1 MLYIYAFES
10 SMTATPFEPLLVVED
25 NNADFRMLKRL
36 MRQMDVQS
44 PIYRCQT
51 GDEALAM
58 MYQTGR
64 YQGSES
70 IARPAIIMLDLNLPG
85 TDGRAVLAR
94 LKQDQEFTK
103 IPIVV
108 FTTSS
113 APGDIEYCYE
123 QGANGYMVKPLGM
136 PELKRMIQAFVDY
149 WLGVNAS
156 PFFVF
161 N

>member
-1 MLYIYAFES
+1 
-10 SMTATPFEPLLVVED
+10 MTATPLEPLLVVED
-25 NNADFRMLKRL
+25 NAADFRMLKRL

-51 GDEALAM
+51 GDEVLAM

-64 YQGSES
+64 YQGSEA

-85 TDGRAVLAR
+85 TDGRAVLSR
-94 LKQDQEFTK
+94 LKQDQDFTK
-103 IPIVV
+103 IPIIV

-113 APGDIEYCYE
+113 APGDIEYCYR

-149 WLGVNAS
+149 WLGANTS
-156 PFFVF
+156 PFFMF

>member
-1 MLYIYAFES
+1 MI
-10 SMTATPFEPLLVVED
+10 ATPPNPLLVVED
-25 NNADFRMLKRL
+25 NAADFRMLKRL
-36 MRQMDVQS
+36 MRQMDVRS

-51 GDEALAM
+51 GDEVFEM
-58 MYQTGR
+58 MYKTGR
-64 YQGSES
+64 YQNSEE

-85 TDGRAVLAR
+85 TDGRVVLSR
-94 LKQDQEFTK
+94 LKQDQAFTK

-113 APGDIEYCYE
+113 APDDIEYCYQ

-136 PELKRMIQAFVDY
+136 AEFKTMMQAFVDY
-149 WLGVNAS
+149 WLGANTS

-161 N
+161 G

>member
-1 MLYIYAFES
+1 
-10 SMTATPFEPLLVVED
+10 MTKTALKPLLVIED
-25 NNADFRMLKRL
+25 SNADFRMLKRL

-51 GDEALAM
+51 GDEALEL

-64 YQGSES
+64 YEAGDIQMQ
-70 IARPAIIMLDLNLPG
+70 PAIIMLDLNLPG

-94 LKQDQEFTK
+94 LKQDQRFTS

-113 APGDIEYCYE
+113 APSDIEYCYQ
-123 QGANGYMVKPLGM
+123 QGANGYMVKPLGSQ
-136 PELKRMIQAFVDY
+136 ELRRMIQAFVDY
-149 WLGVNAS
+149 WLGVNTT
-156 PFFVF
+156 PFFMF
-161 N
+161 S

>member
-1 MLYIYAFES
+1 MIAI
-10 SMTATPFEPLLVVED
+10 PFEPLLVVED
-25 NNADFRMLKRL
+25 NAADFRMLKRL

-51 GDEALAM
+51 GDEVFEM

-64 YQGSES
+64 YQNSEA

-85 TDGRAVLAR
+85 TDGRVVLSR
-94 LKQDQEFTK
+94 LKQDREFAK
-103 IPIVV
+103 IPVIV

-113 APGDIEYCYE
+113 APDDIEYCYQ

-136 PELKRMIQAFVDY
+136 PEFKQMMQAFVDY
-149 WLGVNAS
+149 WLGANTS

-161 N
+161 S